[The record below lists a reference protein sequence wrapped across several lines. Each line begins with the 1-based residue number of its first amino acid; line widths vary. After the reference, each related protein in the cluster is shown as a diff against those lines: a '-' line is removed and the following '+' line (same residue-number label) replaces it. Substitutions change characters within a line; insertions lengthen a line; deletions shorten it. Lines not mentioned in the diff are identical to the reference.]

1 MFKSENDRKKV
12 NIANASPS
20 TIDDVN
26 SNSTIT
32 QVKIETDSA
41 VGAITFESIARQG
54 SKFED
59 LTLDGGLF
67 TLDLAASNRSFK
79 IPFGIRQLRAT
90 PSGLT
95 GTDWNLFLSSGTF

>member
-1 MFKSENDRKKV
+1 MFKSENDRKKT

-41 VGAITFESIARQG
+41 VGSITFETISRQG
-54 SKFED
+54 TKFED
-59 LTLDGGLF
+59 LTLDGSVF
-67 TLDLAASNRSFK
+67 VLDLTGTNRTFK
-79 IPFGIRQLRAT
+79 IPFGIKKLTAT